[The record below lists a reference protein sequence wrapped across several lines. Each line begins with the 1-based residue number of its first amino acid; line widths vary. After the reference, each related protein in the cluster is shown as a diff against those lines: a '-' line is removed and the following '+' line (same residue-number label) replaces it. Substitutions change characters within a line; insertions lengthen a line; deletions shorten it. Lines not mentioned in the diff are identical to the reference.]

1 MDELTHYPEAVRHI
15 LAGLP
20 PEQRAVM
27 LAALGGPATSS
38 QNNSGINVQASDVK
52 GNITQTIGAL
62 YAAQVRLIVQGG
74 EDEAD
79 VREATA
85 HYLQALV
92 KELGRYRADVVDSS
106 AADPNKTPIELADIY
121 VPLDSTLQIPEKQT
135 LAQHLTQLR
144 KADGRQTE
152 QRLSERAVTVLEALA
167 QHPRLVLIG
176 KPGSGKSTF
185 GNSVLLALAQAGLGT
200 PTALETLGAG
210 WRAALLPIRVVL
222 RKFAEQL
229 PAGDAP
235 ARAGDL
241 WAHIGREA
249 AAQGLSPKLGAYL
262 QRLARQMGALIVLD
276 GLDECG
282 DEARRARVMAAV
294 YELMDNSGDKCR
306 FLLTARPY
314 AYPSGPAPLQGVYEL
329 ADLTKDQIAQFIA
342 AWYRALVAR
351 GWRMAS
357 EVAGKAEALTQA
369 AQRADLAKL
378 ACNPLLLTL
387 MSTLHTNRGQLP
399 DDRVDLYDESVEL
412 LLQRWNQQSG
422 AEAALLAQ
430 LNLPGLKLS
439 DLRGVIEE
447 LAYQV
452 HEAHVG
458 QDGVGNL
465 SESAL
470 RRAFRPLLNNSAD
483 KAELVLRYIEQRAG
497 LLLGL
502 GVPNAK
508 TEPQFTFPHRT
519 YQEYLAACYLAGT
532 GNFAERGLALAKA
545 APTHWQVVLTLAARI
560 AKEERGAM
568 AADWLVNSRDV
579 AKDAHQHGP
588 LGQNDWRRV
597 EIAALQLLEIGR
609 VKIGSKP
616 ATEQTRQR
624 VAGWLA
630 HALPQHP
637 SGGGLAAR
645 ERARLGAVLGR
656 LGDGRFDPARHYL
669 PNEPLL
675 GFVHIPPDPQFK
687 IGTRAKD
694 FERVMTVLKIPKEK
708 WDGWRDEIN
717 DAITPTGAFYMA
729 KYAVTVAQFRA
740 FVQKTDY
747 TVGGDKW
754 QRDPD
759 HQPVRYVT
767 WHDAQAYVQWLDAE
781 LKRTGWLKGLA
792 GADWQL
798 RLPSELE
805 WEKAARG
812 GLAEQ
817 IFAWGDAPDPEQ
829 ANYDDT
835 GIGEPCA
842 VGCFAPNAYGL
853 YDMLGNGWEWT
864 RSLWGKW
871 NAKKSTYDLNFEYP
885 YSVDE
890 REDENASDEFARVVR
905 GGAFNYN
912 EGDVRCAYRYWYPP
926 NDRFSPF
933 GFRCLLSPPSL
944 PSEASDL

>member
-1 MDELTHYPEAVRHI
+1 MDELTHYPEAVRAI

-27 LAALGGPATSS
+27 LTALSHQLVSS

-74 EDEAD
+74 EAEAD
-79 VREATA
+79 LREATA
-85 HYLQALV
+85 HYLQAMV
-92 KELGRYRADVVDSS
+92 KELGRYRADAVDSS

-121 VPLDSTLQIPEKQT
+121 VPLDSTLQIPQKQT
-135 LAQHLTQLR
+135 LAQHLAQLR
-144 KADGRQTE
+144 KADGRQTDG
-152 QRLSERAVTVLEALA
+152 RLSERTEGDQRPVNALEALA

-200 PTALETLGAG
+200 PTALDALGTG

-249 AAQGLSPKLGAYL
+249 ASQGLSPKLGAYL

-282 DEARRARVMAAV
+282 NETRRARVMAAV
-294 YELMDNSGDKCR
+294 HELMDNSGDKCR

-329 ADLTKDQIAQFIA
+329 ADLTEDQIAQFIA

-351 GWRMAS
+351 GWRTAG
-357 EVAGKAEALTQA
+357 EVAGKAEALTEA

-399 DDRVDLYDESVEL
+399 DDRVDLYDESVAL

-483 KAELVLRYIEQRAG
+483 KAELVLSYIEQRAG
-497 LLLGL
+497 LLIGL
-502 GVPNAK
+502 GTPDAK

-545 APTHWQVVLTLAARI
+545 APAHWQVVLTLAARI
-560 AKEERGAM
+560 AKEERGATV
-568 AADWLVNSRDV
+568 ADWLVNNCDV
-579 AKDAHQHGP
+579 ERYAQQHGP
-588 LGQNDWRRV
+588 LAQNDWLRA
-597 EIAALQLLEIGR
+597 EIAAQQLLEIGL
-609 VKIGSKP
+609 VKINSKP

-630 HALPQHP
+630 QALPQHP
-637 SGGGLAAR
+637 SGGGLVAR
-645 ERARLGAVLGR
+645 ERARLGKVLGR

-675 GFVHIPPDPQFK
+675 GFVPIPADPHFK

-694 FERVMTVLKIPKEK
+694 FERLMQTVNIPKKE
-708 WDGWRDEIN
+708 WDNWRDEIN
-717 DAITPTGAFYMA
+717 DAITPTSAFYMA

-740 FVQKTDY
+740 FVQATGY
-747 TVGGDKW
+747 AVGNDDW

-767 WHDAQAYVQWLDAE
+767 WHNAQAYVRWLDAE
-781 LKRTGWLKGLA
+781 LKRTGWLNGLETA
-792 GADWQL
+792 QWQL

-805 WEKAARG
+805 WEKAVRG
-812 GLAEQ
+812 GGAAQ
-817 IFAWGDAPDPEQ
+817 VFPWGDERDPER
-829 ANYDDT
+829 ANYSDT
-835 GIGEPCA
+835 EINAPSPA
-842 VGCFAPNAYGL
+842 GCFAANGYGL
-853 YDMLGNGWEWT
+853 YDMLGNVWEWT
-864 RSLWGKW
+864 QTRYTS
-871 NAKKSTYDLNFEYP
+871 YP
-885 YSVDE
+885 PKNQWELTEMID
-890 REDENASDEFARVVR
+890 NASTIVVR
-905 GGAFNYN
+905 GGAFYN
-912 EGDVRCAYRYWYPP
+912 DERNVRCACRNRDQPPYRNYGI
-926 NDRFSPF
+926 
-933 GFRCLLSPPSL
+933 GFRCLLSPLSL
-944 PSEASDL
+944 RSEASDL